1 MIQGWIPLSLLY
13 CSVGQSCSEICHI
26 ECCCALL
33 LWAGLGALIRSSP
46 VSKHNCLLRLCVF
59 FFSFPFFLPTSEGSF
74 AWGSGQ
80 RVAVRCLSML
90 SREQGDGSES
100 AAAALLPPCCFFH
113 CRPPPFSSTKAIW
126 TYYFKREKEKKKR
139 RKSDPSL
146 CHVTQERRWKPAVK
160 LSRFGG
166 TG

>member
-1 MIQGWIPLSLLY
+1 M
-13 CSVGQSCSEICHI
+13 
-26 ECCCALL
+26 
-33 LWAGLGALIRSSP
+33 
-46 VSKHNCLLRLCVF
+46 CVF

-100 AAAALLPPCCFFH
+100 AAAALLPRCCFFH

-126 TYYFKREKEKKKR
+126 TYYFKREKEKKKEENQIPPSATLPR
-139 RKSDPSL
+139 SGGGSLQRNAHVLVGPVNRKEMCRL
-146 CHVTQERRWKPAVK
+146 CPTGLGCPAGLLHFSCFLMCVLSRTRFFRLLIKPAFEPPG
-160 LSRFGG
+160 L
-166 TG
+166 

>member
-1 MIQGWIPLSLLY
+1 M
-13 CSVGQSCSEICHI
+13 
-26 ECCCALL
+26 
-33 LWAGLGALIRSSP
+33 
-46 VSKHNCLLRLCVF
+46 CV

-113 CRPPPFSSTKAIW
+113 CRPPPPLAQQKQFGLITL
-126 TYYFKREKEKKKR
+126 KERRKKKKKKIR
-139 RKSDPSL
+139 SLPLPRYPGAAVEARSETLTFWWDWLTGRKRAGCAPWGWGDQQVSYISLVPSCACFHAL
-146 CHVTQERRWKPAVK
+146 V
-160 LSRFGG
+160 SSIY
-166 TG
+166 

>member
-1 MIQGWIPLSLLY
+1 M
-13 CSVGQSCSEICHI
+13 
-26 ECCCALL
+26 
-33 LWAGLGALIRSSP
+33 
-46 VSKHNCLLRLCVF
+46 CV

-126 TYYFKREKEKKKR
+126 TYYFKREKEKKKKKIR
-139 RKSDPSL
+139 SLPLPRYPGAAVEARSETLTFWWDRLTGRKRAGCAPRGWGDQQVSYISLVPSCACFHAL
-146 CHVTQERRWKPAVK
+146 V
-160 LSRFGG
+160 SSIY
-166 TG
+166 